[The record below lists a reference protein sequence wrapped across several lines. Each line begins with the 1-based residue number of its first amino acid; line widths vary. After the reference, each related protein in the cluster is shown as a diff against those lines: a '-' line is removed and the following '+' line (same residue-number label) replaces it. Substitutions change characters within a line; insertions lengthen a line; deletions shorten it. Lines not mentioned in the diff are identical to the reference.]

1 MSINE
6 NFKKNYFVTARSR
19 TLNSFLQINGIL
31 KADQWKEVQNDEFS
45 VKDTKTY
52 EYTPFWWKG
61 LLESG
66 WLDVWERGDVGTA
79 LRSTGYSFLECD
91 FA

>member
-52 EYTPFWWKG
+52 EYTPF
-61 LLESG
+61 
-66 WLDVWERGDVGTA
+66 
-79 LRSTGYSFLECD
+79 
-91 FA
+91 